1 MGIGRTGTKFAGALV
16 LWAVVIITALIVWLI
31 LIGDNPTADKVWS
44 NLPAI
49 ITAILG
55 PAGLNLGIN
64 EVRKALENG
73 GLNLFGNKLGERGN
87 VDDQSNRQED
97 KPC

>member
-1 MGIGRTGTKFAGALV
+1 MRTGTKFAGLLV
-16 LWAVVIITALIVWLI
+16 LWAVTAISALIVWLTK
-31 LIGDNPTADKVWS
+31 LGDHPVVDKVWP
-44 NLPAI
+44 NLAAI

-55 PAGLNLGIN
+55 PAGLNLSVN

-73 GLNLFGNKLGERGN
+73 GLNIFGRKVERKG
-87 VDDQSNRQED
+87 DDE

>member
-1 MGIGRTGTKFAGALV
+1 MRTGTKFAGLLV
-16 LWAVVIITALIVWLI
+16 LWAVTVITALIVWLI
-31 LIGDNPTADKVWS
+31 KLGDHPVAAKVWP
-44 NLPAI
+44 NLPTI

-55 PAGLNLGIN
+55 PSGLNMCVN

-73 GLNLFGNKLGERGN
+73 GLNIFGRKVERKGE
-87 VDDQSNRQED
+87 DE